1 MKISTLIIILLVSVN
16 LLMPKGKFQA
26 IWKCNSQLM
35 QVVPPFAATNK
46 VKFSFGVNLLVRC
59 TSGNVSFTVCFFPNC
74 SPSSQCTSGNIVA
87 AGRIHSSHN
96 IGRQSLQSSPRQL
109 FSMESLSRFIEQNIP
124 IYCSISFRRTYFL
137 DAHLLD
143 PYCSVLKS
151 WVVY

>member
-1 MKISTLIIILLVSVN
+1 MKISTLIIILLNWWCQKGNFKQYENAIPN
-16 LLMPKGKFQA
+16 LCKWCHLLLQPIKG
-26 IWKCNSQLM
+26 N
-35 QVVPPFAATNK
+35 
-46 VKFSFGVNLLVRC
+46 FSFGVNLLVRC

-96 IGRQSLQSSPRQL
+96 IGCQSLQSSPRQL

-137 DAHLLD
+137 DALASLRSILFSPD
-143 PYCSVLKS
+143 VMSCF
-151 WVVY
+151 